1 MLNSVMKWCNMNK
14 LTVNIDKTK
23 CMVLNPLLLDDA
35 TGLKIYVDNIALSQ
49 VHVYE
54 YLSVKIDE
62 QLNMSSQL
70 DNVCKKV
77 QQKYGI
83 LRIIWRYITQ
93 ETELSI

>member
-1 MLNSVMKWCNMNK
+1 MLNTVMKWCNMNQ

-35 TGLKIYVDNIALSQ
+35 TGLKIYIDNIALSQ

-54 YLSVKIDE
+54 YLGVQIND
-62 QLNMSSQL
+62 QLNMSSQI
-70 DNVCKKV
+70 DNVCKTV
-77 QQKYGI
+77 QQKNGI
-83 LRIIWRYITQ
+83 LRKIGRYVTQ

>member
-1 MLNSVMKWCNMNK
+1 MLNTVMKWCNMNK

-23 CMVLNPLLLDDA
+23 CMVLNPLLLDNA
-35 TGLKIYVDNIALSQ
+35 TGLKIYLDNIALSL

-54 YLSVKIDE
+54 YLGVQIDDKF
-62 QLNMSSQL
+62 NMNRQI
-70 DNVCKKV
+70 DYVCKKV

-83 LRIIWRYITQ
+83 LRKIQRYITQ